1 MLVVSLTVLA
11 FGLTAGRLDGTPIT
25 MPMLFTGA
33 GLLLGPSV
41 LGLVDLGVDS
51 GFVAGLAEAALVVV
65 LFTDASRL
73 DLRRV
78 AREHQLA
85 QRLLLLGL
93 PLAILIGTGV
103 GLVLAVPVV
112 AVALTAAVL
121 APTDAALGQAF
132 VTAKDLPARIRQTL
146 NVESGLNDGLA
157 VPFVLILVDLAREDA
172 GSPLGY
178 LGLLVAL
185 VGLGVAAGA
194 LVGYL
199 GGRLLLVSAD
209 RAWATEA
216 TQRIAT
222 VSVAGIAYGGAELV
236 GGNGFVA
243 TFVAGLVV
251 GTTARELLPSVTVFA
266 EAEGQ
271 LLTLATFLLFGAV
284 VAPAAFDLLS
294 WQVVLYAALSLLVV
308 RPVAVALAL
317 LGTGVAWRTTL
328 FLGWAGPRGLASI
341 VYLVLVADAGAFE
354 GQDTVV
360 AVGSVTVLLSVVLH
374 GVSAAPLSRAYG
386 RHVHDVMSADDPE
399 RVDVPELPVRL
410 ARRNPGRGSSGPGP
424 DGQVPP
430 TSSAGTSGSG

>member
-1 MLVVSLTVLA
+1 MDTAVLVVSLAVLA
-11 FGLTAGRLDGTPIT
+11 FGLTAGRLDGTSVT

-33 GLLLGPSV
+33 GLLLGPPV
-41 LGLVDLGVDS
+41 LGLVDLGVDD

-73 DLRRV
+73 DLRTV
-78 AREHQLA
+78 AREHTLA
-85 QRLLLLGL
+85 VRLLLIGL
-93 PLAILIGTGV
+93 PLAVVVGTGA
-103 GLVLAVPVV
+103 GLVLTLPLA
-112 AVALTAAVL
+112 AAALVAAVL

-132 VTAKDLPARIRQTL
+132 VTARALPQRIGQTI

-157 VPFVLILVDLAREDA
+157 VPFVVILVDLAQEDA
-172 GSPLGY
+172 GSPVGY
-178 LGLLVAL
+178 LGLLAAL
-185 VGLGVAAGA
+185 VGLGVLVGG

-199 GGRLLLVSAD
+199 GGRLLVASSD
-209 RAWATEA
+209 RSWTTDATR
-216 TQRIAT
+216 RIAT
-222 VSVAGIAYGGAELV
+222 VSIAGIAYGGAELI

-284 VAPAAFDLLS
+284 LAPEVFDLLS
-294 WQVVLYAALSLLVV
+294 WRVVLYALLSLLVV
-308 RPVAVALAL
+308 RPLAVALAL
-317 LGTGVAWRTTL
+317 LGTGVTWRTSL

-341 VYLVLVADAGAFE
+341 VYVVLVADADGFP

-360 AVGSVTVLLSVVLH
+360 AVGALTVLLSVVLH

-386 RHVHDVMSADDPE
+386 KHAEQTLHPDDPE
-399 RVDVPELPVRL
+399 HQQTSELPVRL
-410 ARRNPGRGSSGPGP
+410 PPRRR
-424 DGQVPP
+424 QH
-430 TSSAGTSGSG
+430 